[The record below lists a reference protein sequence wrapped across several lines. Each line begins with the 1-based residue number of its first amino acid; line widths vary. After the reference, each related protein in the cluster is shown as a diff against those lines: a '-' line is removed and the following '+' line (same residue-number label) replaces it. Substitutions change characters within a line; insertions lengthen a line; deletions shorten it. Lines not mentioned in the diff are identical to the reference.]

1 MQGGGRK
8 PGEGARFPSEKVEP
22 FPPFPIKGKDSLP
35 FSFVP
40 YFLLVEDMDNVVREA
55 FLLAGDIGEEK
66 RIVVRKKTPFPFLP
80 CCAVKLV
87 VLDEEGK

>member
-1 MQGGGRK
+1 M
-8 PGEGARFPSEKVEP
+8 
-22 FPPFPIKGKDSLP
+22 KGKGNGND
-35 FSFVP
+35 VK
-40 YFLLVEDMDNVVREA
+40 EA

-66 RIVVRKKTPFPFLP
+66 QIVVRKKTPFPFLP